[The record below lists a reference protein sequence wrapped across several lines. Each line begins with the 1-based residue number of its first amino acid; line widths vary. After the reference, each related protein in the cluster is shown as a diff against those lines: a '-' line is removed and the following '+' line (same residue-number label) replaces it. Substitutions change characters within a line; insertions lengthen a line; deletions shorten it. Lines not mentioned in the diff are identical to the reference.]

1 MINLLPPFEKK
12 KLQKEFRMRYGI
24 VLLLALLA
32 LEIVSFILF
41 IPSYLI
47 VQGSTTSL
55 NTELAEK
62 QGTQALS
69 GDTTQ
74 GDLNTIKAE
83 IALLK
88 GKGVNNT
95 PPSQLMTILLSQKPA
110 GISISHFAYVRTD
123 IGTSV
128 QINGNALSPN
138 DLILFR
144 KLLKDDKDHIKEA
157 KYAQSFINKK
167 ADIDF
172 LLTVD
177 FK

>member
-12 KLQKEFRMRYGI
+12 KLQKEFRLRYGI

-47 VQGSTTSL
+47 VQSSTTSL
-55 NTELAEK
+55 GAELAEK
-62 QGTQALS
+62 QGTEALG

-74 GDLNTIKAE
+74 NDLNTIKAE

-88 GKGVNNT
+88 SKGVNDS
-95 PPSQLMTILLSQKPA
+95 PPSQLMAMLLSQKPA
-110 GISISHFAYVRTD
+110 GISISHFAYVHTD
-123 IGTSV
+123 LGTSA
-128 QINGNALSPN
+128 QINGNALTPN

-144 KLLKDDKDHIKEA
+144 KLLKDDKDHVKEA

-167 ADIDF
+167 TDIDF